1 MEEKMREYLKNKY
14 GLEPTNENPEMPF
27 RVCFFRLYDRK
38 IASGE
43 ITFSKLNMDK
53 DAFICLSTAQ
63 DPELTR
69 EDIINL
75 CINMKLTEEEA
86 DRMMQSAGYEEV

>member
-1 MEEKMREYLKNKY
+1 MKTYLY
-14 GLEPTNENPEMPF
+14 ETYRDEPTNNNPETPF
-27 RVCFFRLYDRK
+27 RIVFFRYYDRK

-43 ITFSKLNMDK
+43 ITFSKLKMDK

-63 DPELTR
+63 DPEMSK

-75 CINMKLTEEEA
+75 CVNMKLTKEEA
-86 DRMMQSAGYEEV
+86 DEMMQSAGYEKI